1 MSLGLV
7 NILKIYLEAVS
18 MCLRVVRNVRG
29 LHVSMSLG
37 VGMIRCMLYVRLFEC
52 PPNLV

>member
-18 MCLRVVRNVRG
+18 MCLRVVRNV
-29 LHVSMSLG
+29 SMYL
-37 VGMIRCMLYVRLFEC
+37 
-52 PPNLV
+52 